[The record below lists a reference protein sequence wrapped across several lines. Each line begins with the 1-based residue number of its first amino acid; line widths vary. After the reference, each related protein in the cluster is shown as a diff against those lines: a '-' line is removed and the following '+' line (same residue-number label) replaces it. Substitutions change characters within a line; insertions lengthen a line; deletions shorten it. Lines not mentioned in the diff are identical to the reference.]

1 MSIQTQCRV
10 IKLTCGGK
18 PLTGA
23 YLPPTAELAELGR
36 YLAQR
41 YAKSDAIPENKNDR
55 MVKNHQLSERT

>member
-10 IKLTCGGK
+10 IKLTCKGK

-23 YLPPTAELAELGR
+23 YLPPAVELAELGR

-41 YAKSDAIPENKNDR
+41 YATSDMSCQKQNDYIIED
-55 MVKNHQLSERT
+55 SELPIV